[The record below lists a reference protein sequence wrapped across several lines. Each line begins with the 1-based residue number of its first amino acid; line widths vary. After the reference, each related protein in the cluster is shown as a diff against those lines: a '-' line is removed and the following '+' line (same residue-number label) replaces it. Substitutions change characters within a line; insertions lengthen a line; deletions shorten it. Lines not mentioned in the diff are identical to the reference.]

1 MVHNAADA
9 SPIII
14 NSNNILYAEKS
25 EMYVG
30 ATYIQLNDMDMDVLT
45 HGYHVTETPEKLMEM
60 LK

>member
-30 ATYIQLNDMDMDVLT
+30 ATYIQLNDMDMDVLA
-45 HGYHVTETPEKLMEM
+45 HSYHVTETPEKLMEM

>member
-1 MVHNAADA
+1 MVHSVEDA

-25 EMYVG
+25 EMFTG